1 LPQVLLIE
9 MVTGFSRPL
18 YMSINKSLAGLSKR
32 SLYLVNYLFIFSS
45 LKLDAANN
53 FAGISSQEKQTY
65 WKWEEMRFKFLE
77 LRRALVL
84 VGSTYFLLLSP
95 PVFAAEQVVLN
106 YGIFRESLSVEELST
121 FAQTGELSRS
131 LRVNFALA
139 RQDPKAI
146 RQYLTEPVKVN
157 LVFLDR
163 VLNSRIGNIIL
174 DQISQVIY
182 TPSRKAD
189 RQALRA
195 ALVLSASQD
204 GQVSLIEIIENYPT
218 NEVEVDGKRLE
229 GAYRQLRRLQTSL
242 QDLFGV

>member
-1 LPQVLLIE
+1 
-9 MVTGFSRPL
+9 
-18 YMSINKSLAGLSKR
+18 
-32 SLYLVNYLFIFSS
+32 
-45 LKLDAANN
+45 
-53 FAGISSQEKQTY
+53 
-65 WKWEEMRFKFLE
+65 MRFKFFE

-84 VGSTYFLLLSP
+84 VTSICFLLLSTP
-95 PVFAAEQVVLN
+95 AFAAERVVLK
-106 YGIFRESLSVEELST
+106 YGIFRESLSVGELST

-146 RQYLTEPVKVN
+146 RQYLTQPVKVN

-174 DQISQVIY
+174 DRVSQVIF
-182 TPSRKAD
+182 TPSQKAD

-204 GQVSLIEIIENYPT
+204 AQVSLIEIIKNYPS
-218 NEVEVDGKRLE
+218 NEVEVDGVVYRRRHRLE

-242 QDLFGV
+242 QNLLNF

>member
-1 LPQVLLIE
+1 
-9 MVTGFSRPL
+9 
-18 YMSINKSLAGLSKR
+18 
-32 SLYLVNYLFIFSS
+32 
-45 LKLDAANN
+45 
-53 FAGISSQEKQTY
+53 
-65 WKWEEMRFKFLE
+65 MRFKFLG

-84 VGSTYFLLLSP
+84 LSSTYLLLLSTP
-95 PVFAAEQVVLN
+95 AFAAERVVLN

-157 LVFLDR
+157 LLFLDR
-163 VLNSRIGNIIL
+163 VLNSSIGNIIL

-182 TPSRKAD
+182 TPSRRAD

-204 GQVSLIEIIENYPT
+204 GQVSVIEIIENYPT

-229 GAYRQLRRLQTSL
+229 SAYRQLRRLQTSV
-242 QDLFGV
+242 QDLLNF

>member
-1 LPQVLLIE
+1 
-9 MVTGFSRPL
+9 
-18 YMSINKSLAGLSKR
+18 
-32 SLYLVNYLFIFSS
+32 
-45 LKLDAANN
+45 
-53 FAGISSQEKQTY
+53 
-65 WKWEEMRFKFLE
+65 MRFKFLG

-84 VGSTYFLLLSP
+84 LSSTYLLLLSTP
-95 PVFAAEQVVLN
+95 AFAAERVVLN

-121 FAQTGELSRS
+121 FAETGELSRS

-139 RQDPKAI
+139 RQDPKVI

-163 VLNSRIGNIIL
+163 VLNTPIGNVIL

-182 TPSRKAD
+182 TPSRRAD
-189 RQALRA
+189 RQALRS

-204 GQVSLIEIIENYPT
+204 GQVSVIEIIENYPT

-229 GAYRQLRRLQTSL
+229 SAYRQLRRLQISV
-242 QDLFGV
+242 QDLLNF

>member
-1 LPQVLLIE
+1 
-9 MVTGFSRPL
+9 
-18 YMSINKSLAGLSKR
+18 
-32 SLYLVNYLFIFSS
+32 
-45 LKLDAANN
+45 
-53 FAGISSQEKQTY
+53 
-65 WKWEEMRFKFLE
+65 MRFKFLG

-84 VGSTYFLLLSP
+84 LSGTCLLLLSTP
-95 PVFAAEQVVLN
+95 AFAAERVVLN

-121 FAQTGELSRS
+121 FAETGELSRS

-139 RQDPKAI
+139 RQDPKVI

-157 LVFLDR
+157 LLFLDR
-163 VLNSRIGNIIL
+163 VLNSPIGDVIL

-182 TPSRKAD
+182 TPSRRAD

-204 GQVSLIEIIENYPT
+204 GQVSVIEIIENYPT

-229 GAYRQLRRLQTSL
+229 SAYRQLRRLQISV
-242 QDLFGV
+242 QDLLNF

>member
-1 LPQVLLIE
+1 
-9 MVTGFSRPL
+9 
-18 YMSINKSLAGLSKR
+18 
-32 SLYLVNYLFIFSS
+32 
-45 LKLDAANN
+45 
-53 FAGISSQEKQTY
+53 
-65 WKWEEMRFKFLE
+65 MRFQFLG
-77 LRRALVL
+77 LRHALIL
-84 VGSTYFLLLSP
+84 VGSTCLLLLSTP
-95 PVFAAEQVVLN
+95 AFAAERVVLN

-131 LRVNFALA
+131 LRINFALA

-157 LVFLDR
+157 VVFLDR

-182 TPSRKAD
+182 TPSRRAD

-229 GAYRQLRRLQTSL
+229 SAYRQLRRLQTSV
-242 QDLFGV
+242 QDLLNF

>member
-1 LPQVLLIE
+1 
-9 MVTGFSRPL
+9 
-18 YMSINKSLAGLSKR
+18 
-32 SLYLVNYLFIFSS
+32 
-45 LKLDAANN
+45 
-53 FAGISSQEKQTY
+53 
-65 WKWEEMRFKFLE
+65 MRFQFLG
-77 LRRALVL
+77 LRHALIL
-84 VGSTYFLLLSP
+84 VGSTCLLFLSTP
-95 PVFAAEQVVLN
+95 AFAAERVVLN

-131 LRVNFALA
+131 LRINFALA

-157 LVFLDR
+157 VVFLDR

-182 TPSRKAD
+182 TPSRRAD

-218 NEVEVDGKRLE
+218 NEVEVDGDRLE
-229 GAYRQLRRLQTSL
+229 SAYRQLRRLQTSL
-242 QDLFGV
+242 QDLINF